1 MPILHDPAQAAPV
14 AGQALAEQAV
24 AGQAQRLLEAMR
36 PVCSHDLPNQVVALQ
51 SLLQLFLW
59 DEAAQLS
66 PQGREYFERLQS
78 IAGKTMA
85 LAQHLKELARLQ
97 RYQPRGECLTFA
109 SVVDDLRAEMQRS
122 DPDCR
127 WTWQSRWRQET
138 FRADRHLVQQ
148 ALLQLLRGARA
159 ALAAPALIVDMATAG
174 TAGEHIEWTIAALP
188 GEGPAPAQAPA
199 QAAAP
204 ASERRGGDMNEQRLA
219 WTLAQEYLAAA
230 GIVCRADAAPAPG
243 AAAFTL
249 IIPNRSPHG

>member
-1 MPILHDPAQAAPV
+1 MPILRDPAEAAPV
-14 AGQALAEQAV
+14 AEQ

-66 PQGREYFERLQS
+66 SQGREYFERLQS

-109 SVVDDLRAEMQRS
+109 SVVDELRAEMQRS

-159 ALAAPALIVDMATAG
+159 ALAAPALIVDMATAA

-188 GEGPAPAQAPA
+188 GEGSAPAPA

-204 ASERRGGDMNEQRLA
+204 ASERRGGDVNDQRLA

-230 GIVCRADAAPAPG
+230 GIVCRAEAAPAPG